1 MSITLCYYSLTAVE
15 TAATRRFNGVVSV
28 EVGLHKDLHL
38 ATNAINQQGT
48 ERNKLQPQSEAQD
61 QDAGEECALD
71 LLSGTEEKQE
81 DKPEDG
87 LIEETDRLGE
97 KIHCENSEP
106 DIRLSQA
113 LNNE

>member
-1 MSITLCYYSLTAVE
+1 ME

-28 EVGLHKDLHL
+28 EVGLQKDLHL
-38 ATNAINQQGT
+38 ATNAINHPGT
-48 ERNKLQPQSEAQD
+48 ECNRLQLQSEAQD

-87 LIEETDRLGE
+87 LVKEKDRLGR
-97 KIHCENSEP
+97 KIAVKTVSPMFVCHKP
-106 DIRLSQA
+106 
-113 LNNE
+113 